1 MVIEL
6 GGTGEHRPLSFTK
19 GPLRAVVMTLPC
31 SLLGEKTDHLMKTKS
46 VSSFNSANY
55 CVME

>member
-19 GPLRAVVMTLPC
+19 GPLRAVVMTLLC

-46 VSSFNSANY
+46 VSSFNSAN
-55 CVME
+55 